1 MTGFFQ
7 TKNWSSQPQNP
18 QEALDLNMQI
28 ANKENWRIVQLVN
41 GFYQTEYQSLEKGK
55 WIDVTRRQSIE
66 EAEQAIN
73 AIHGTDLGGRIL
85 AVNEARP
92 LEEKHRLNSD
102 SPSIRSGE

>member
-55 WIDVTRRQSIE
+55 WIDVTRRESIE
-66 EAEQAIN
+66 AAEQAIDETVAHYKKRVEFAN
-73 AIHGTDLGGRIL
+73 GPRVIKTF
-85 AVNEARP
+85 
-92 LEEKHRLNSD
+92 K
-102 SPSIRSGE
+102 